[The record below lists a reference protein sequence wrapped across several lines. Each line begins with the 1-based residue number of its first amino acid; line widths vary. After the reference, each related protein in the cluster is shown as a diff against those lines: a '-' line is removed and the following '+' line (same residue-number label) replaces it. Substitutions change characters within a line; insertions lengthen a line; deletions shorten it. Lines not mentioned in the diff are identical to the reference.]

1 MLRLRAGESCLA
13 LASSSPLMREV
24 GEWGD
29 PCGQYNLGIMLL
41 RYNQNVEELRLYNQ
55 NLEEAFR
62 WFKTAAD
69 QGLAGAEFNTGFS
82 YLTGKGVELN
92 FEEARRFLS
101 RAAGKGHG
109 KAMSLLNQM
118 DRHGH

>member
-1 MLRLRAGESCLA
+1 M
-13 LASSSPLMREV
+13 MREV
-24 GEWGD
+24 AEWGD

-62 WFKTAAD
+62 WFKLAAD
-69 QGLAGAEFNTGFS
+69 QGLTGAEFNTGFS

-109 KAMSLLNQM
+109 KAMSVLNEM
-118 DRHGH
+118 DTHGY